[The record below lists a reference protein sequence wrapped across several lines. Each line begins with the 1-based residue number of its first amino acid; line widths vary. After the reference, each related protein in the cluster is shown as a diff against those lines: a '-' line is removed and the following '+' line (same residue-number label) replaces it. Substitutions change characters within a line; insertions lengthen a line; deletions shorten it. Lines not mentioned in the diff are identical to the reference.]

1 MGAAIV
7 ISMVSNV
14 SYGETTISFQ
24 LSFTERK
31 TLEISVLPDK
41 SVFVKA
47 PIGTDMGAIELK
59 VKKRARWIKKQIRY
73 FEQFDP
79 RTPTRKY
86 VAGESHLYLGK
97 KYRLKVEV
105 HNSARV
111 RLKGGYFIVQCKKND
126 PDVVRSTLEDWY
138 REKAKIYLT
147 NIFEE
152 CWKRFRAKEN
162 TKPKLRLLKLR
173 KRWGSLSKSGTLSL
187 NVELIKAPKECI
199 EYVVVHE
206 LCHLVH
212 HNHGSNFYD
221 LLEQSL
227 PDWANRKH
235 KLETS
240 VL

>member
-1 MGAAIV
+1 MFSV
-7 ISMVSNV
+7 VYDV
-14 SYGETTISFQ
+14 SYGNITIPFQ
-24 LSFTERK
+24 LTFAARK

-47 PIGTDMGAIELK
+47 PFGTDIKKIEIR

-97 KYRLKVEV
+97 KYRLKLEAF
-105 HNSARV
+105 NTPSV
-111 RLKGGYFIVQCKKND
+111 RLKGGYFVVQCESNNRE
-126 PDVVRSTLEDWY
+126 VVELLLERWY
-138 REKAKIYLT
+138 KEKATTYFI
-147 NIFEE
+147 NIFED
-152 CWKRFRAKEN
+152 CWKRFRANEN
-162 TKPKLRLLKLR
+162 AKPKLKLLKLKR
-173 KRWGSLSKSGTLSL
+173 RWGSLSKSGTLSL
-187 NVELIKAPKECI
+187 NLELIKAPKECI
-199 EYVVVHE
+199 EYVVIHE

-212 HNHGSNFYD
+212 HNHGSGFYN

-227 PDWANRKH
+227 PDWMNRKH

-240 VL
+240 IL